1 MNNCV
6 TVFVEGP
13 LKVHSSVCILES
25 QENDVSSPAEGAAEA
40 VAATT
45 TSTTRTN
52 EKHSPFFF
60 LNLLC
65 QYVLTVKFSAYS
77 SCFCLIVQKLIFFIF
92 TFAVDVV
99 SALMSWIGQLL
110 YPGCGVELL
119 HPCLS

>member
-1 MNNCV
+1 MKNCV

-13 LKVHSSVCILES
+13 FKVHSSVCIFES
-25 QENDVSSPAEGAAEA
+25 QENDVSSPAEGAGEA
-40 VAATT
+40 VTATT
-45 TSTTRTN
+45 TSTMRTN

-65 QYVLTVKFSAYS
+65 HYVLTVKFSAYS
-77 SCFCLIVQKLIFFIF
+77 SCFCLIVQRLIFIF
-92 TFAVDVV
+92 AFVVDVV